1 MCNGQRSSKRLQ
13 QGRRRFIAGAR
24 GRRQHVILTRI
35 VAGRLRQAS
44 IAVMAWTIT
53 DTAERVQSRVTIFVT
68 VLAAIA
74 GSVVERPI
82 YDIEIVNFDVIVDA
96 RDQLGAAV
104 VIGRTF
110 IAGGEVLV
118 PGRAWQA
125 GRSRSQRTQ
134 HPSIASAGFVGWVL
148 IKSVETIR
156 GWSWMLDHPL
166 LALRFGGRHQCRQ
179 HSAKYQFNDL
189 GRGCPA

>member
-1 MCNGQRSSKRLQ
+1 
-13 QGRRRFIAGAR
+13 
-24 GRRQHVILTRI
+24 
-35 VAGRLRQAS
+35 
-44 IAVMAWTIT
+44 MAWTIT

-82 YDIEIVNFDVIVDA
+82 YDIGIVNFDVIVDG

-118 PGRAWQA
+118 P
-125 GRSRSQRTQ
+125 
-134 HPSIASAGFVGWVL
+134 
-148 IKSVETIR
+148 
-156 GWSWMLDHPL
+156 
-166 LALRFGGRHQCRQ
+166 
-179 HSAKYQFNDL
+179 
-189 GRGCPA
+189 